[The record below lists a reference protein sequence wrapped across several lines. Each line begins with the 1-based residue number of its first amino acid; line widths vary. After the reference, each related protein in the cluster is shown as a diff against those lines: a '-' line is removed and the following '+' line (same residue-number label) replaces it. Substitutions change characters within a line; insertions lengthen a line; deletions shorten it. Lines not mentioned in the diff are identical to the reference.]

1 MRQLVTADLC
11 LLLLQVWHFRPNIQH
26 STSVPECPANH
37 NPIPNPKPNPTDSTN
52 PTLLGLTL
60 GYMNVWPKISTVLQ
74 FKT

>member
-1 MRQLVTADLC
+1 
-11 LLLLQVWHFRPNIQH
+11 
-26 STSVPECPANH
+26 VPECPANH